1 MKSEKRKNMRNTG
14 CDPQG
19 SGVDINRNY
28 GYKWGHDQIGS
39 SSDPCDDSFRGAES
53 AFSEPEI

>member
-1 MKSEKRKNMRNTG
+1 MRNTG
-14 CDPQG
+14 CDPRG